1 MDKDIKY
8 LIENIVTFNP
18 VDYEDDTDIIGNQE
32 TTSALGYKN
41 RPKTLEEL
49 KELVVKRIKEN
60 PEKPYLLDID
70 TSLIDDMS
78 GLFMN
83 GTFTDKTGKTR
94 GNKYFYSW
102 SVSTYKLKTLD
113 LSTWDTSNVTDMSF
127 MFRDCYNLETVIL
140 SNFDTS
146 EVKDM

>member
-8 LIENIVTFNP
+8 LIENIVNFNP

-83 GTFTDKTGKTR
+83 GTFTDKTGENR

-102 SVSTYKLKTLD
+102 SVNTYKLKTLD